1 MRGFTEDMR
10 IWHKLA
16 KRSEESSK
24 YYIPKKMSKMFP
36 YPFQCLTKQLLLN
49 QVATFRNALLR
60 VDLWTFF
67 RNGGNLQIPNSSF
80 ILLILAI
87 RQCCS

>member
-24 YYIPKKMSKMFP
+24 HYIPKKRAKCFLT
-36 YPFQCLTKQLLLN
+36 PFN
-49 QVATFRNALLR
+49 V
-60 VDLWTFF
+60 
-67 RNGGNLQIPNSSF
+67 
-80 ILLILAI
+80 
-87 RQCCS
+87 

>member
-24 YYIPKKMSKMFP
+24 HYIPKKMSKMFL
-36 YPFQCLTKQLLLN
+36 YPFPCLMKQLLLN
-49 QVATFRNALLR
+49 QVATFRIALLQ
-60 VDLWTFF
+60 VDL
-67 RNGGNLQIPNSSF
+67 
-80 ILLILAI
+80 
-87 RQCCS
+87 